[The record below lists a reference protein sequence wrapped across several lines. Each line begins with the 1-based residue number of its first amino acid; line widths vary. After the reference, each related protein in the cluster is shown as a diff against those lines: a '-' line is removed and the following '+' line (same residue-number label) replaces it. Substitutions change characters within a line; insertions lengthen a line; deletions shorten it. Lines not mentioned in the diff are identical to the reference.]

1 MIATRRDQLRALLFG
16 EPLTARERLYPE
28 ELGEELNACLRG
40 VMLILAEEVGECD
53 ALDQARLEWS
63 RIISM
68 EADYAGLAAKRA
80 ALLFALHRE
89 EAVRECFVRSDPE
102 LLEDLRDRVLPM
114 TIPSFLAGM
123 GQSPDAL
130 VALVTLLVELPGE
143 ALGGLGGGVN
153 EEEGAE
159 DGTEDEEK
167 GRKRSRG
174 RSRGRAQTCMKPLP
188 PQTTVAMPA
197 VARRRRTGRRRRKSV
212 AYFE

>member
-130 VALVTLLVELPGE
+130 VALVTLLVELWPDEPMGME
-143 ALGGLGGGVN
+143 GPEQ
-153 EEEGAE
+153 EEEAHVHEAVGAAD
-159 DGTEDEEK
+159 DGGDRE
-167 GRKRSRG
+167 GRG
-174 RSRGRAQTCMKPLP
+174 A
-188 PQTTVAMPA
+188 AA
-197 VARRRRTGRRRRKSV
+197 
-212 AYFE
+212 